1 MIFLLII
8 TLVNPWIWKI
18 AGSNLILFF
27 LLILTTLFLYL
38 SILRKRYY
46 YLFFFLF
53 IIIILFQWK
62 TTAFQSLILLDNDE
76 QRIQKLRLEFYKP
89 SLHYVRVIFHRL
101 NLNDFLEGDFTT
113 ASSRIQRNFFETID
127 PNVYFFGG
135 HPRERVWANDF
146 EKFTFI
152 FVIPFLTGAYSLA
165 LEGKR
170 LIYLNLLISVVLL
183 SIIGH
188 KNPLG
193 PFILFPFFIVTI
205 SYGLKILIRKIH
217 E

>member
-8 TLVNPWIWKI
+8 VTLANPWIWRI
-18 AGSNLILFF
+18 AEVNQSVFLLLILLVPVPHLAITKKKYLIFASALF
-27 LLILTTLFLYL
+27 LLIAF
-38 SILRKRYY
+38 
-46 YLFFFLF
+46 
-53 IIIILFQWK
+53 FQWK
-62 TTAFQSLILLDNDE
+62 TTNFQSLVLLDNDE
-76 QRIQKLRLEFYKP
+76 QRIQKIRLYFYKP

-152 FVIPFLTGAYSLA
+152 LIIPFLAGVYSLA
-165 LEGKR
+165 LERKK
-170 LIYLNLLISVVLL
+170 IIFLNLLISVVLL
-183 SIIGH
+183 SVIGH

-193 PFILFPFFIVTI
+193 PFILFPFFVVTI
-205 SYGLKILIRKIH
+205 VY
-217 E
+217 